1 MAGVPGVLGALAQL
15 HAALESGHGLDLA
28 LVWVPTAKDQMQ
40 RVEPVIVESVS
51 FAFKS

>member
-28 LVWVPTAKDQMQ
+28 LAWVPTVKDRIQ